1 MKNDIIKVVNTMLVN
16 MNEILKDAR
25 LKKIAVPQFN
35 INNLEW
41 TRFILEE
48 CENKKNPVILGV
60 SEGAIKHIGGYVT
73 TVSMIK
79 GLLEDLKITIPV
91 VIHLDHGSSYESCVK
106 AVDAGFTSVMVDLT
120 KESLE
125 YNIAET
131 KKVVEYAH
139 KHGVSVEGEIG
150 HIGLTSSDAIYT
162 SVEDAT
168 LYVKSTNV
176 DALAPAVG
184 SLHGIYLTEPKISFE
199 RIRDINSSTNVPL
212 VLHGGSGIPEETLH
226 QAIRE
231 GITKLNIN
239 TALQVAWAKAVREFL
254 DNNKEVYDPRKI
266 INSGEKAIKDQVD
279 YYIDF
284 LNREN

>member
-1 MKNDIIKVVNTMLVN
+1 MLEN
-16 MNEILKDAR
+16 MNKILKEAS
-25 LKKIAVPQFN
+25 LKKIAIPQFN

-48 CENKKNPVILGV
+48 CEFKKNPVILGV

-73 TVSMIK
+73 TVNMIK
-79 GLLEDLKITIPV
+79 GLISDLKITIPV
-91 VIHLDHGSSYESCVK
+91 VIHLDHGSSFESCKK

-125 YNIAET
+125 YNIKET

-139 KHGVSVEGEIG
+139 KYNVSVEGEIG
-150 HIGLTSSDAIYT
+150 HIGLTTSDAIYT
-162 SVEDAT
+162 SVEDAIY
-168 LYVKSTNV
+168 YVKNTGI

-199 RIRDINSSTNVPL
+199 RIHDIKESTNVPL

-226 QAIRE
+226 KAIKE

-239 TALQVAWAKAVREFL
+239 TALQVVWAKAVREFL
-254 DNNKEVYDPRKI
+254 ENDKDVYDPRKI
-266 INSGEKAIKDQVD
+266 INSGEQAIKKEID

-284 LNREN
+284 LNRAN